1 MENLIVALNAVLP
14 MFLMIGVGCL
24 ARLRKMISDSAVRQ
38 ANSLCFRVFMSI
50 MLFHNVYSSDLRTA
64 LNWPLIIFC
73 CAGVLAEFCIG
84 VLLIPRLEQSLPARG
99 VMLQA
104 FFRTNVVLLGLPMTI
119 SLFGAD
125 EVGPINILSS
135 VIVPLINI
143 LSVIAL
149 EMYRGG
155 KPDVR
160 QMAKGVATNPLV
172 IGALLGICASLTG
185 LRLPG
190 IVESAVRSIGTAAT
204 PMALVLLGASLDFS
218 KFGNS
223 LRSALICL
231 VERLVISPAI
241 FISIAV
247 LLGFR
252 GVPLAGV
259 MLVFACP
266 VAVASFTMA
275 VELGGDADLA
285 AEIVLLTTG
294 LSCFTLFLWILL
306 LKNLCLI

>member
-24 ARLRKMISDSAVRQ
+24 ARMRKMISDSAVRQ

-84 VLLIPRLEQSLPARG
+84 MLLIPRLEQSLPARG

-155 KPDVR
+155 RPDVR
-160 QMAKGVATNPLV
+160 HMAKGVATNPLV
-172 IGALLGICASLTG
+172 IGAGLGICASLTG

-252 GVPLAGV
+252 GEELIALMV
-259 MLVFACP
+259 MLAAP
-266 VAVASFTMA
+266 PAVSSFTMA
-275 VELGGDADLA
+275 QQMDGDAELA
-285 AEIVLLTTG
+285 GNMVVFGSLFAVLTI
-294 LSCFTLFLWILL
+294 FIWIFV
-306 LKNLCLI
+306 LKTMALI

>member
-143 LSVIAL
+143 LSVVAL

-155 KPDVR
+155 RPDVR
-160 QMAKGVATNPLV
+160 HMAKGVATNPLV
-172 IGALLGICASLTG
+172 IGAGLGICASLTG

-231 VERLVISPAI
+231 VARLVISPAI

-252 GVPLAGV
+252 GEELIALMV
-259 MLVFACP
+259 MLAAP
-266 VAVASFTMA
+266 PAVSSFTMA
-275 VELGGDADLA
+275 QQMDGDAELA
-285 AEIVLLTTG
+285 GNMVVFGSLFAVLTI
-294 LSCFTLFLWILL
+294 FIWIFV
-306 LKNLCLI
+306 LKTMALI